1 MKNIALIIPVYNE
14 ASYLPTFLI
23 TLTSHIKKIPE
34 ISHVIFVD
42 DGSTDRTSGILKS
55 YSKSHKNIVI
65 IKNSTN
71 SGKGYAMRKG
81 LYEAARLQLD
91 AVIFMDGDGQ
101 HDPSYLPIFI
111 RELKESPVVF
121 GYRKLDEKMPIVRR
135 LGNHIAYFI
144 IHHIFRI
151 HRYGDILCGYLGIRN
166 DVYDRIRFRSDDYGV
181 EAELSAIVGRCKIPF
196 SEVEVSTIYLDTT
209 KGVHMWHALQIL
221 LRIPMWNMVHGKE

>member
-1 MKNIALIIPVYNE
+1 
-14 ASYLPTFLI
+14 
-23 TLTSHIKKIPE
+23 
-34 ISHVIFVD
+34 
-42 DGSTDRTSGILKS
+42 
-55 YSKSHKNIVI
+55 
-65 IKNSTN
+65 
-71 SGKGYAMRKG
+71 
-81 LYEAARLQLD
+81 
-91 AVIFMDGDGQ
+91 MDGDGQ
-101 HDPSYLPIFI
+101 HDPSYLPVFI
-111 RELKESPVVF
+111 RALKKKPVVF
-121 GYRKLDEKMPIVRR
+121 GYRKLDKKMPIVRR